1 MFTLV
6 LCACSILTSF
16 KLKTIQVEG
25 GTQQDFGAMRE
36 SRGTTGPV

>member
-25 GTQQDFGAMRE
+25 GTQQDFGAMSMFE
-36 SRGTTGPV
+36 GK